1 MTDNLP
7 VKDKL
12 AGVPA
17 NSPLRIF
24 PDTDAA
30 YARQRLGMSD
40 YERNAMDDI
49 MSRSFD
55 PAGARA
61 FYFNVDFIKKNL
73 SSQLGG
79 DEYINNNWA
88 HVRQMV
94 GRNLL
99 NIEKDDI
106 TEVDF
111 AKGIGK
117 FLHDDY
123 DRQLNAADLYKKTV
137 DRLMDAPV
145 SYGDV
150 VEMFEAGDDGG
161 VGDEHKLARMD
172 AFFKLAERAEQ
183 LRPLATEVRTLIA
196 DMAKGRQDVRDA
208 DNADRAADLDGTVSI
223 SAFFKNA
230 GGRHDL
236 VKKQVEDA
244 AKLKEYIT
252 KLARLPDGDLA
263 LIYEMITAKGS
274 SETSGERGAADNM
287 AETLGRGLVSVL
299 DKHATTLVD
308 SNRLAN
314 GAKVL
319 KNLDNIK
326 IPKAVQSGRG
336 AGMHNLSSSHV
347 HYSGLDDV
355 IDRPGVFIAGKRT
368 GWRPLTGDEKA
379 QLREKAENEAA
390 VYNVTRRVRE
400 LANGVVD
407 PVRGD
412 NFFTDKMLYPA
423 MESLPHMAQAFIP
436 YAGIPLLVSANYG
449 DSFEQMI
456 DRGVA
461 ADDAQ
466 WMAAV
471 ATGPM
476 TLLDFV
482 ESKLMIGRVPG
493 LGRALSNLK
502 ASGFS
507 KLAARAGITAAAE
520 WGTETAVE
528 VAQDLMP
535 LLAQELGHALKEEIP
550 GVDWDEY
557 RKKFWGNVAEIG
569 LVMVPLTLIGTG
581 AAVGRDVSYLQDRRL
596 LQAAG
601 LTDAAISQMESATD
615 AESASALLR
624 TIWDNHQLR
633 KPGSAEAKA
642 AMKELSAALEGQAQ
656 LVRGGAT
663 IRRRGDAYE
672 VRDSRGKRMGNI
684 STIEKAWAAKMLHD
698 NFDDK
703 LIESFDSSGKGKS
716 VDPMSGEALQWE
728 DETDPGR
735 IAETRE
741 WEADINRRRPADDP
755 ISLQPVRLN
764 WVGDNASANTRGKG
778 DDAGVSDSVRTG
790 PVDGGKGAAGSNGKM
805 AGGGG
810 AVAGRLKE
818 TRIADALIRG
828 FEKLYHK
835 RVIFVRASK
844 PWHNGL
850 VSGDRANTILI
861 NADSRA
867 PVQTVLGHEFGHQ
880 IKMQNPALWEEMRDL
895 IERVSPM
902 SEEYRQKKLGEGYKS
917 DKIIDEWVSD
927 VIGQHFDD
935 KNFWEKLR
943 YVAEKRGQGGRFKEF
958 VGSILDW
965 IEDLFNRF
973 RMGLDR
979 EADNVAKRAAEEIR
993 NKIANALVRFAEDM
1007 PAGGYSERAGA
1018 SDTWASTGEA
1028 APMDDTT
1035 AAQRA
1040 ELKRQYDAVVAA
1052 YTNADG
1058 TKKPGWLKAP
1068 NGEPT
1073 KLTERQWV
1081 HVRTPAFKRFFG
1093 DWEGAAEM
1101 LHKAK
1106 SFDEARAI
1114 LASLAGQIFTN
1125 RNSGLQG
1132 SLSMHSINK
1141 ILSGKAHTK
1150 SVSIAAHLHAAA
1162 NIISLFERGEV
1173 LQSEPGK
1180 KGEVKTSHKV
1190 FAPFVFGG
1198 NPLVAKVT
1206 VHEYTRQGGNRIYSV
1221 EAMEILNPAVNSA
1234 PVGFDQQSNPL
1245 PDSVLTRL
1253 HEMAESVKS
1262 ENVSKVVDEN
1272 GEPLVLWH
1280 GSSSEFSI
1288 FRPNSYFA
1296 NADMARKYAELSAAE
1311 YHYPPVKDPKEAL
1324 YGVFLNARNVLKLPD
1339 DDFDAANL
1347 LSEKGALPKDW
1358 MYKMGLGR
1366 IWHYLEMEEVRE
1378 ALSKAGY
1385 DAVEF
1390 FDIMGG
1396 LPSRSP
1402 NYHTAILSLNG
1413 RNAVKSA
1420 TGNSG
1425 AYDAANPDIY
1435 VSTGSETMVTAHNL
1449 SASNLLHAVRLGG
1462 KLAVPSLAVIDAR
1475 NGFEGFGEI
1484 TLLGGSSL
1492 ADPGAPGNRVFDADV
1507 YSPRYPRVE
1516 RRFRNRDEL
1525 LQFEREI
1532 LDLANRNGYEAN
1544 YMDVEAALDG
1554 RRVTEVLVAAYL
1566 NEKGIPIPINQK
1578 YGSPSPYLYT
1588 QEGNNEQAVLKWVRE
1603 KLSAYAIEERIFL
1616 GFTPSGN
1623 RRYAAHT
1630 LENIVRAMSGKVRG
1644 EEGMNFGVGSIRSAV
1659 AKRFKSLEGV
1669 KKGRG
1674 RLVDKATMD
1683 NLKEEANAGFDVVAE
1698 ALKPAYKYESSGF
1711 GYYEA
1716 VANALADWA
1725 GGHRDAFSYSFNA
1738 LSEDQRKTV
1747 RDFLAKLKAMPSE
1760 YFEAKPKRAV
1770 GLDEFAAAVAP
1781 SNMADEVR
1789 DALKGAGLEVYEY
1802 DEKQPDARR
1811 AVVAEAARRHDLMFS
1826 AGAEPL
1832 SDGASGASGT
1842 RPNPIT
1848 RWLRDKLRAERDELK
1863 ETSFKNWFKK
1873 KFIDDKDAIRQME
1886 HAMDDITDAVKRLA
1900 VMTRFSPDVA
1910 LLVEGIEDAAEAL
1923 RDFVYEYRG
1932 GLRPG
1937 MQDKL
1942 EEMLERFD
1950 ALADGIRGNAPQID
1964 ATLARIEVGEAEYT
1978 AAVTAVNVELIDAQA
1993 ALDEAKAGLARPM
2006 DTDEYAGAGERAA
2019 EAKKRVAAAEAL
2031 ERELTGAWAAH
2042 KNARARAQEAAN
2054 AGKAAENYTEAT
2066 RLVAERL
2073 AAAINNAA
2081 VMVAERDVVR
2091 AQSALAGTQRDL
2103 SETGD
2108 AETGAREAQAAAQR
2122 DLETTQRALED
2133 ARKMK
2138 QAAQKTV
2145 SFAEALLEARKLASE
2160 MSALVPKPA
2169 ASTVTTPGLEDITA
2183 RLRNSVDG
2191 VVIAMIENGMV
2202 DFNGRTVGGALKEA
2216 VAGLDDAGVVNLDR
2230 YLLAK
2235 RALAIWN
2242 DTKQSGRNP
2251 GIPKAEAEKTVAELE
2266 SDDFIR
2272 RAKLVYA
2279 WNQGVDNYAAQAST
2293 AMALGRDKMMAV
2305 DPGFY
2310 VPLWREGNG
2319 PDGYDDVLAPD
2330 GGPTDR
2336 FGKPLTGDEAVST
2349 LWRPLD
2355 ALMKQA
2361 EIIVRRAH
2369 DRHLWET
2376 ARAMALSN
2384 PLLSDFIREVD
2395 ESEVLEAAGVLD
2407 EAREELDAA
2416 HQAELDAAKAEA
2428 GAGEAVQQAGEAAAT
2443 AREHE
2448 ARADKT
2454 AQLAGGVLAK
2464 YKEKKAH
2471 ARGRVDSA
2479 LFEDLVLDENYVY
2492 ASDGG
2497 KWWAIRKELFDSLNS
2512 LNVKAGKFG
2521 TTMLAKAIRET
2532 AGVKEDE
2539 KSLTNKAIR
2548 TVEIID
2554 WMLKLSAKSF
2564 RAGATGLRASFG
2576 LGTNIV
2582 RDFMT
2587 MQYNTRVQNDPLLV
2601 AKNWFKAMTV
2611 LGASALRGRAV
2622 LDETQTARYHELTR
2636 NLGMHFSNSLTFDSE
2651 RLGIVMAK
2659 ITHDKDGKINWKGE
2673 AAVKIDT
2680 VWQYFVNV
2688 IQFPEMAARI
2698 AEMRSLAEKN
2708 GWDITKG
2715 LNAVQIAEFA
2725 RAGKEVTVDFT
2736 RAGEWA
2742 RIWNRYVPFINSSI
2756 QGKKSSYDAM
2766 RRNPVGWLL
2775 NRGLVASVAAAV
2787 NWFFNKDDEWWKE
2800 LTAGDRFAYDF
2811 VKLGGSGEV
2820 LRIPRSFE
2828 VDAIFK
2834 GLVVEMLDAAYNE
2847 QPDRVMDWFKG
2858 FVEEMTVAGSLD
2870 TGINMDALPPALREG
2885 ISQIANHDFY
2895 WKSPIVSRTQQEL
2908 AWRDQ
2913 FGPYTSHVAVRIGDI
2928 LNIPPRRIDHAIGG
2942 LFAGV
2947 GGDLMALF
2955 GRGPEWDAA
2964 DVPFI
2969 GAAFKDSD
2977 WEPYDTPVL
2986 GRAFFR
2992 RGGEEIGGNRTVDRL
3007 YDTYGRMR
3015 EESSRIEGAGGR
3027 LDGGHRELIRAMSDA
3042 IRAVQVVGEARLVAT
3057 TREQRQELSAL
3068 RFETAS
3074 MALQTLEDGT
3084 IGRHAGEFR
3093 RLQRVYKPARFEY
3106 AGGGTAAGLKSG
3118 GAD

>member
-1 MTDNLP
+1 MTDNLSAT
-7 VKDKL
+7 DRL
-12 AGVPA
+12 AGVPQD
-17 NSPLRIF
+17 SPLRIF

-30 YARQRLGMSD
+30 YARHRLSMSD
-40 YERNAMDDI
+40 YERNAMDDLLQ
-49 MSRSFD
+49 RSSD
-55 PAGARA
+55 PAGVRA

-73 SSQLGG
+73 STQLGG
-79 DEYINNNWA
+79 DDYINNNWE

-183 LRPLATEVRTLIA
+183 LRPLAMEVRTLIA

-230 GGRHDL
+230 GGRRDL
-236 VKKQVEDA
+236 VKKQVKDV
-244 AKLKEYIT
+244 AKLKEYIA
-252 KLARLPDGDLA
+252 KLAPLSDADLGIF
-263 LIYEMITAKGS
+263 LEMITAKGA

-347 HYSGLDDV
+347 RYSGIDDV

-368 GWRPLTGDEKA
+368 GWRPLTSDEKS

-390 VYNVTRRVRE
+390 VYNVTRRLRE

-456 DRGVA
+456 DRGVS

-482 ESKLMIGRVPG
+482 ESKLLIGRVPG

-535 LLAQELGHALKEEIP
+535 LLAQELGHALNEEIP
-550 GVDWDEY
+550 GVKWDEY

-581 AAVGRDVSYLQDRRL
+581 AAVGRDVSYLHDRRL

-615 AESASALLR
+615 AESASALLW

-642 AMKELSAALEGQAQ
+642 AMKDLSAALEGQAQ
-656 LVRGGAT
+656 LVKGGAT

-672 VRDSRGKRMGNI
+672 VRDGRGKRMGSI
-684 STIEKAWAAKMLHD
+684 STIEAAWGMKMLHD

-741 WEADINRRRPADDP
+741 WEADINRRRPEDDP

-764 WVGDNASANTRGKG
+764 GGAGPDASVHRGGKEAASGNHGAAEVGQGAMVEVGRGAMG
-778 DDAGVSDSVRTG
+778 AGVS
-790 PVDGGKGAAGSNGKM
+790 GKGKGSAA
-805 AGGGG
+805 AF
-810 AVAGRLKE
+810 
-818 TRIADALIRG
+818 IRA
-828 FEKLYHK
+828 FEKLFNK

-850 VSGDRANTILI
+850 VSGDRANTILV
-861 NADSRA
+861 NADTSA

-880 IKMQNPALWEEMRDL
+880 IKMQNPGLWGEMRDL
-895 IERVSPM
+895 IDRVAPISP
-902 SEEYRQKKLGEGYKS
+902 EYRQKKLGEKYKP

-943 YVAEKRGQGGRFKEF
+943 YVSEKRGMGERFRDF
-958 VGSILDW
+958 AGSILSWLDS
-965 IEDLFNRF
+965 LFERF
-973 RMGLDR
+973 RKGLDLGA
-979 EADNVAKRAAEEIR
+979 EAAARRAAEEIR
-993 NKIANALVRFAEDM
+993 NKIASVLVRYVEDM

-1018 SDTWASTGEA
+1018 SNTSASTGEA
-1028 APMDDTT
+1028 EPMAREKEIVPGGVRVGKTT
-1035 AAQRA
+1035 FYASERPNVEGYHRIRLEGLSRDYYLVAYYEPASGFFEDLLFTITTFDGRISGTANRNEDGTERISIYEGEKLWRPYYEGKITDAAKRVHSRTLGITPEHFAQARKMLLLHDSKAARA
-1040 ELKRQYDAVVAA
+1040 EKARQLMDEARRPATATARLVEIFDDPALNETQRSEALNHVMSRADAPERVLVAYHNDNNFRGYHDSIDDIMRVIRRPDVSVATKRLYLEDLHEQAVEYLEGEKAKVSNSDVDDGREILQAIQAA
-1052 YTNADG
+1052 YGKQDLSDGELKLFSGVADKIS
-1058 TKKPGWLKAP
+1058 TRINKFQA
-1068 NGEPT
+1068 
-1073 KLTERQWV
+1073 
-1081 HVRTPAFKRFFG
+1081 VR
-1093 DWEGAAEM
+1093 
-1101 LHKAK
+1101 
-1106 SFDEARAI
+1106 FDEALRAEFSWADFNHKDI
-1114 LASLAGQIFTN
+1114 DEAPMALRFGMLQITDIEDIARDYIDESKISETRSNDDYALFEDGSLYIYSAGEVWSDFSDYVDASEQYMSDEEREFFGLDKREDEDAGRDEGDASVADYELDSGFVPPVAAAWLRLAKSDPAIFRYGKTESEDAHEIARAVSTEASPVRAEVAGERVVFHTRVGSLAISHAGSRRPFIQAISAGSRGRREGGGSQLYMAALDWIHNNGKRVRDDPAGITPINMTRRTSNFISSALRWGTT
-1125 RNSGLQG
+1125 RHLMPHSAQGVAWSGSAG
-1132 SLSMHSINK
+1132 SRIDALLESE
-1141 ILSGKAHTK
+1141 LAH
-1150 SVSIAAHLHAAA
+1150 VEQH
-1162 NIISLFERGEV
+1162 
-1173 LQSEPGK
+1173 
-1180 KGEVKTSHKV
+1180 
-1190 FAPFVFGG
+1190 GG
-1198 NPLVAKVT
+1198 L
-1206 VHEYTRQGGNRIYSV
+1206 EEGWRYD
-1221 EAMEILNPAVNSA
+1221 
-1234 PVGFDQQSNPL
+1234 VG
-1245 PDSVLTRL
+1245 
-1253 HEMAESVKS
+1253 
-1262 ENVSKVVDEN
+1262 
-1272 GEPLVLWH
+1272 
-1280 GSSSEFSI
+1280 
-1288 FRPNSYFA
+1288 
-1296 NADMARKYAELSAAE
+1296 
-1311 YHYPPVKDPKEAL
+1311 
-1324 YGVFLNARNVLKLPD
+1324 RNVFVDGVGVEITLERWRDMVAGMRPASSGIGEATMKRALMTKA
-1339 DDFDAANL
+1339 FSEGDA
-1347 LSEKGALPKDW
+1347 KPGA
-1358 MYKMGLGR
+1358 
-1366 IWHYLEMEEVRE
+1366 
-1378 ALSKAGY
+1378 
-1385 DAVEF
+1385 
-1390 FDIMGG
+1390 
-1396 LPSRSP
+1396 
-1402 NYHTAILSLNG
+1402 
-1413 RNAVKSA
+1413 
-1420 TGNSG
+1420 SG
-1425 AYDAANPDIY
+1425 PGPVLY
-1435 VSTGSETMVTAHNL
+1435 STGSETV
-1449 SASNLLHAVRLGG
+1449 S
-1462 KLAVPSLAVIDAR
+1462 DA
-1475 NGFEGFGEI
+1475 
-1484 TLLGGSSL
+1484 T
-1492 ADPGAPGNRVFDADV
+1492 P
-1507 YSPRYPRVE
+1507 
-1516 RRFRNRDEL
+1516 
-1525 LQFEREI
+1525 
-1532 LDLANRNGYEAN
+1532 
-1544 YMDVEAALDG
+1544 AA
-1554 RRVTEVLVAAYL
+1554 E
-1566 NEKGIPIPINQK
+1566 
-1578 YGSPSPYLYT
+1578 
-1588 QEGNNEQAVLKWVRE
+1588 
-1603 KLSAYAIEERIFL
+1603 
-1616 GFTPSGN
+1616 
-1623 RRYAAHT
+1623 
-1630 LENIVRAMSGKVRG
+1630 
-1644 EEGMNFGVGSIRSAV
+1644 
-1659 AKRFKSLEGV
+1659 
-1669 KKGRG
+1669 
-1674 RLVDKATMD
+1674 
-1683 NLKEEANAGFDVVAE
+1683 
-1698 ALKPAYKYESSGF
+1698 
-1711 GYYEA
+1711 
-1716 VANALADWA
+1716 
-1725 GGHRDAFSYSFNA
+1725 
-1738 LSEDQRKTV
+1738 
-1747 RDFLAKLKAMPSE
+1747 
-1760 YFEAKPKRAV
+1760 
-1770 GLDEFAAAVAP
+1770 
-1781 SNMADEVR
+1781 
-1789 DALKGAGLEVYEY
+1789 
-1802 DEKQPDARR
+1802 
-1811 AVVAEAARRHDLMFS
+1811 
-1826 AGAEPL
+1826 
-1832 SDGASGASGT
+1832 SGASGM
-1842 RPNPIT
+1842 RPNPIAK
-1848 RWLRDKLRAERDELK
+1848 WLRDKLRAERDELAG
-1863 ETSFKNWFKK
+1863 TSFGSWFKK

-1886 HAMDDITDAVKRLA
+1886 HAADGIMDAVKRLA
-1900 VMTRFSPDVA
+1900 VMTRFNPDAA

-1932 GLRPG
+1932 GMSPG
-1937 MQDKL
+1937 MRDEL
-1942 EEMLERFD
+1942 EKMLERFD
-1950 ALADGIRGNAPQID
+1950 ALAAGIRDNAS
-1964 ATLARIEVGEAEYT
+1964 RIEATAARREEAAAEYT
-1978 AAVTAVNVELIDAQA
+1978 AAVMAVDLELLDAQMDLEQA
-1993 ALDEAKAGLARPM
+1993 EAGLARPM
-2006 DTDEYAGAGERAA
+2006 DADEYAEAGERAA
-2019 EAKKRVAAAEAL
+2019 EAKKRVAATEAL
-2031 ERELTGAWAAH
+2031 GRELRDAWGAL
-2042 KNARARAQEAAN
+2042 KNANSALSDARADAKQSAKVEQYEEAA
-2054 AGKAAENYTEAT
+2054 
-2066 RLVAERL
+2066 RL
-2073 AAAINNAA
+2073 AASRMTA
-2081 VMVAERDVVR
+2081 VMNKVAVEQMERAERDVAR
-2091 AQSALAGTQRDL
+2091 AQSAFDAAQKTLSEVSAAETEARKAQAAAQRDL
-2103 SETGD
+2103 SGASA
-2108 AETGAREAQAAAQR
+2108 AETEAREAQAAAQR
-2122 DLETTQRALED
+2122 ELEAAQRALED

-2145 SFAEALLEARKLASE
+2145 SFAEALLEARKLVSE

-2169 ASTVTTPGLEDITA
+2169 VSTVTTPGLEDITA

-2235 RALAIWN
+2235 RALAVWN
-2242 DTKQSGRNP
+2242 DTKQPGRNP

-2279 WNQGVDNYAAQAST
+2279 WMQGLRNYAAQAST
-2293 AMALGRDKMMAV
+2293 AMALGRDKMEAA

-2336 FGKPLTGDEAVST
+2336 FGKPLTGDEAVRT

-2355 ALMKQA
+2355 AIMKEA

-2416 HQAELDAAKAEA
+2416 HQVELDAAKAA
-2428 GAGEAVQQAGEAAAT
+2428 ADAGEAVRQADEAAAT

-2454 AQLAGGVLAK
+2454 AQLGGGVLAK
-2464 YKEKKAH
+2464 YEKEKAQAQKGVQLAGDTLAKNEEKRAQADQTVQRAGDALAKYKEKR
-2471 ARGRVDSA
+2471 ARTKGRVDSA
-2479 LFEDLVLDENYVY
+2479 LFEDLVVDENYVY
-2492 ASDGG
+2492 ARDGG
-2497 KWWAIRKELFDSLNS
+2497 KWWAICKELFDSLNS
-2512 LNVKAGKFG
+2512 LEVKAGKFG

-2532 AGVKEDE
+2532 AGVKEGE
-2539 KSLTNKAIR
+2539 ASLTNKAIR

-2587 MQYNTRVQNDPLLV
+2587 MQYNTRVQYDPLLV
-2601 AKNWFKAMTV
+2601 TKNWFKSMAV

-2622 LDETQTARYHELTR
+2622 LDETQTARYHELSR

-2688 IQFPEMAARI
+2688 MQFPEMAARI

-2708 GWDITKG
+2708 RWDITQG
-2715 LNAVQIAEFA
+2715 LNAVQIAELA

-2766 RRNPVGWLL
+2766 KRNPVGWVFS
-2775 NRGLVASVAAAV
+2775 RGLVASVAAAA
-2787 NWFFNKDDEWWKE
+2787 NWLRNKDDEWWKE
-2800 LTAGDRFAYDF
+2800 LTAGERFAYDF
-2811 VKLGGSGEV
+2811 VKVGGEV

-2828 VDAIFK
+2828 VDAVFK

-2908 AWRDQ
+2908 EWRDQ

-2928 LNIPPRRIDHAIGG
+2928 FHIPPRRIDHFVGG

-2977 WEPYDTPVL
+2977 WEPYDMPIA

-3007 YDTYGRMR
+3007 YETYGRMR
-3015 EESSRIEGAGGR
+3015 EESRRIEGAGGR

-3074 MALQTLEDGT
+3074 MALQTLGDGT